1 MAITTLK
8 PTINIKSSFTTIGAG
23 FKKAT
28 KSVGSMRAILLKR
41 TKVKR
46 DAIAGRRNLFGK
58 RIENQRR
65 KDEEAVIESSKVGT
79 GIGRAG
85 NAVLDSGRSLLDR
98 IMDFIGTILVGWL
111 VNNLPTIIAMV
122 QDLIGRIQR
131 TVNILGNFMKDI
143 GGIFVGSTKVFG
155 AVLTN
160 ITTLD
165 FFDTNKRLSTA
176 LGELESVFDDMGKQF
191 DDGLKTLTTPL
202 GQMPGEQPI
211 APTGTQYYSP
221 TSEEK
226 SGGYT
231 GSGGKF
237 NLSQLIKLAQQV
249 GFKGNNA
256 AVAAS
261 VAMAESGGNSMAH
274 NDDSKKPPNKRS
286 GDNSYGLWQINM
298 IGNLGPS
305 RRKQFNLKSNDE
317 LFDPLTNAKVA
328 YKISGG
334 SNFSAWTTYT
344 SGKYLAFLPSAQN
357 LLSSGAAQKAVLPTQ
372 QIPSQTSLPKLPP
385 TNTISGQNYGASRD
399 KGNRRHAGQDFDIKG
414 NETFSSRIGGVVKNI
429 GYDPSGYG
437 NYVDIYNSQ
446 LNVVERI
453 AEGANVLVKNGQK
466 IKPGQ
471 AVVQGEGPTGVIHYE
486 IRKDGGGFGFNG
498 TVDPLKFLSSAKIPS
513 QTLPDIANV
522 SPIGQQQSNLPSTK
536 KAPQVM
542 VMDNRPAPQPQQP
555 QVASGGEASAPPMI
569 DSENVLNNLMRNYLL
584 LDLAYT

>member
-1 MAITTLK
+1 MATTTFK

-23 FKKAT
+23 FKRAN
-28 KSVGSMRAILLKR
+28 KSVGSMRSILLKK
-41 TKVKR
+41 TKIKR
-46 DAIAGRRNLFGK
+46 DAITGRKSLFGK

-65 KDEEAVIESSKVGT
+65 KEEEAVVEASKPT
-79 GIGRAG
+79 AIGRIG
-85 NAVLDSGRSLLDR
+85 NKILDSGKSLFGR
-98 IMDFIGTILVGWL
+98 IMDFVGTLLIGWL
-111 VNNLPTIIAMV
+111 VNNLPTIMSMA
-122 QDLIGRIQR
+122 QNLIGRIQR

-143 GGIFVGSTKVFG
+143 GAIFTGSTKVFG

-165 FFDTNKRLSTA
+165 FFDSNKRLSTA
-176 LGELESVFDDMGKQF
+176 LGELESVFGDMNKQF

-202 GQMPGEQPI
+202 GQMPGEEQI

-221 TSEEK
+221 TSEDR

-231 GSGGKF
+231 GSGKKF

-274 NDDSKKPPNKRS
+274 NKKRP
-286 GDNSYGLWQINM
+286 DNSYGLWQINM
-298 IGNLGPS
+298 IDDLGPD
-305 RRKQFNLKSNDE
+305 RRRRYNLKSNDD

-328 YKISGG
+328 YKMSGG

-344 SGKYLAFLPSAQN
+344 GGKYLAFLPSAQN
-357 LLSSGAAQKAVLPTQ
+357 LLSSGAVQKASLPTEQ
-372 QIPSQTSLPKLPP
+372 LPSQTQLPKLPP
-385 TNTISGQNYGASRD
+385 TNTISGQNYGASRRGGR
-399 KGNRRHAGQDFDIKG
+399 KHAGQDFDISG
-414 NETFSSRIGGVVKNI
+414 NEKFSSRIGGVVKNI
-429 GYDPSGYG
+429 GSDPSGYG
-437 NYVDIYNSQ
+437 NYIDIYNSQ

-453 AEGANVLVKNGQK
+453 AEGANVLVSRGQT

-471 AVVQGEGPTGVIHYE
+471 AVVQGEGGTGVIHYE
-486 IRKDGGGFGFNG
+486 IRTDGGGYGFNG
-498 TVDPLKFLSSAKIPS
+498 TVNPLNFLASAKVPS
-513 QTLPDIANV
+513 QNLPDVANV
-522 SPIGQQQSNLPSTK
+522 SPLQQQQLNLPSTAR
-536 KAPQVM
+536 APQVM
-542 VMDNRPAPQPQQP
+542 VMDDRPAPQSQQP
-555 QVASGGEASAPPMI
+555 QVASGGGSAPPMM